1 MASKVLKLQLALVF
15 LGSLGLACSSNKTET
30 GTPDSSTPDGN
41 SNSDGDTCSLNT
53 SEAIAFGKQY
63 AFANTALSGWQQEE
77 AGSDIF
83 AYWTGPGTNL
93 HCIIDGSQPDY
104 TENHGCLLAMYQ
116 TLLGPDSQSCRVAA
130 MDFGTE
136 TKATDM
142 FTYEQKQTSASIP
155 IPSYDTSVAVAYHVI
170 DGITVYAHSKAS
182 YFELQLTGYSD
193 DATAAQAAKPFLDI
207 LKAKTN

>member
-1 MASKVLKLQLALVF
+1 
-15 LGSLGLACSSNKTET
+15 
-30 GTPDSSTPDGN
+30 
-41 SNSDGDTCSLNT
+41 
-53 SEAIAFGKQY
+53 
-63 AFANTALSGWQQEE
+63 
-77 AGSDIF
+77 
-83 AYWTGPGTNL
+83 
-93 HCIIDGSQPDY
+93 
-104 TENHGCLLAMYQ
+104 
-116 TLLGPDSQSCRVAA
+116 

-155 IPSYDTSVAVAYHVI
+155 IPSYDTSVAIAYHVI